1 MTIRT
6 AILLSLL
13 STAFQAAAVELEVS
27 PQLSTSGTFDLSWQG
42 TPGETFR
49 LLQLNENKTPKLI
62 YEGTDTARVMTGL
75 PNGDYTYQVE
85 GSSGSSEAQRVTVA
99 HHSLSRAFSFF
110 AIGLVVFIAT
120 VILVVR
126 GESGKR

>member
-13 STAFQAAAVELEVS
+13 LTAFQAAALELEVS
-27 PQLSTSGTFDLSWQG
+27 PRLSTSGTFDLSWQG

-49 LLQLNENKTPKLI
+49 LLQLNENKTPRLI

-75 PNGDYTYQVE
+75 PNGDYTYRVE
-85 GSSGSSEAQRVTVA
+85 GKSGSSELRRVTVA
-99 HHSLSRAFSFF
+99 HHSLPRAFSFF

-126 GESGKR
+126 GESGDR

>member
-1 MTIRT
+1 M
-6 AILLSLL
+6 
-13 STAFQAAAVELEVS
+13 ELEVS

-49 LLQLNENKTPKLI
+49 LLQLNENKTPRVI

-75 PNGDYTYQVE
+75 PNGEYTYQVE
-85 GSSGSSEAQRVTVA
+85 GKSGSSEARRVTVA

-126 GESGKR
+126 GESGER